1 MDDIDE
7 DVLMFEDLLLIGS
20 EFVDYKDTLTYLNS
34 IKDEALRYKES
45 LEKEKTLSLKK

>member
-7 DVLMFEDLLLIGS
+7 DVLMFEDLLL
-20 EFVDYKDTLTYLNS
+20 VDYKDTLTYLNS

-45 LEKEKTLSLKK
+45 LEKEKALSLKK